1 MNASRASMEEPVTDK
16 LVATSATVHKAGA
29 ALTVTSVSFRLL
41 LGTLLRIRL
50 SNDRSVSN
58 VE

>member
-1 MNASRASMEEPVTDK
+1 MNASRASMEE